1 MQQHRA
7 TLSPIVPSPR
17 LVLFDL
23 DDTLCDY
30 AGARVVR
37 LRKAFS
43 LALESQDSM
52 FSIDLDELIAES
64 LAIHPHGTDHFEDLF
79 RRHGIVDKR
88 AAEIAK
94 AWYRQNR
101 FYCLSLFAD
110 ATETLDAVRRLL
122 PRRTIGMITNGPTD
136 VQRAKI
142 DMFGLESKVD
152 FILISEEFGVGKP
165 DPSIFAEALKLGSAN
180 NREAVY
186 IGDSPEYDIA
196 GARSAGIRSIWVNRS
211 GGSWAE
217 DHLPPDH
224 EARDL
229 ADVRALLGV
238 AAVNSQ
244 LNRKSP
250 LDSRC

>member
-1 MQQHRA
+1 MQHHRA

-30 AGARVVR
+30 AGARIVR
-37 LRKAFS
+37 LQKAFS
-43 LALESQDSM
+43 LALESQDSTI
-52 FSIDLDELIAES
+52 SIDLDELIAES
-64 LAIHPHGTDHFEDLF
+64 LAIHPHGVDHFEDLL
-79 RRHGIVDKR
+79 RRHSIVDKR

-94 AWYRQNR
+94 TWYRQNR

-110 ATETLDAVRRLL
+110 AIETLDAVRRLL
-122 PRRTIGMITNGPTD
+122 PHRTIGMITNGPTD

-142 DMFGLESKVD
+142 DMFGLESMVD

-165 DPSIFAEALKLGSAN
+165 DPSIFAEALRLGGAG

-196 GARSAGIRSIWVNRS
+196 GARAAGIRSIWVNRM
-211 GGSWAE
+211 GKSWIAE
-217 DHLPPDH
+217 HHPPDY
-224 EARDL
+224 EASDL

-238 AAVNSQ
+238 VNMESRSN
-244 LNRKSP
+244 LKSP